1 MERKESLAQLELVR
15 DMILESIANR
25 YQKEIE
31 RALQHNQEQ
40 YTTMLLNTIV
50 SVQDNVITQLHQ
62 DLTPLALQ
70 KIITDHTKSEHL
82 NTYQANL
89 INEIVVASRD
99 QLSMSQKLENAY
111 KATKEFIEE
120 HQQGFSK
127 EEIQK
132 LIKENLLAQPLS
144 KEASKFLTAA
154 TDNAIENV
162 YKSSN
167 EFQQIGETFAPDMLS
182 QLTQLPQGKRNETP
196 KPLNEN
202 KLKQNSLKTG
212 KNPRI

>member
-1 MERKESLAQLELVR
+1 
-15 DMILESIANR
+15 MILESIANR

-40 YTTMLLNTIV
+40 YTAMLLNTIV
-50 SVQDNVITQLHQ
+50 SVQDKVVTQLHQ

-70 KIITDHTKSEHL
+70 NIVTDHVENNHL
-82 NTYQANL
+82 NTYQANF
-89 INEIVVASRD
+89 INEIVVASSD

-154 TDNAIENV
+154 SDNAIENV

-167 EFQQIGETFAPDMLS
+167 KFQQNGETYTRDMLS
-182 QLTQLPQGKRNETP
+182 QLTQLPKGKRNEAP

>member
-1 MERKESLAQLELVR
+1 
-15 DMILESIANR
+15 MILESIANR

-31 RALQHNQEQ
+31 RALQRNQEQ
-40 YTTMLLNTIV
+40 YTAMLLNTIV
-50 SVQDNVITQLHQ
+50 SVQDKVVTQLHQ
-62 DLTPLALQ
+62 DLTPLARQ
-70 KIITDHTKSEHL
+70 KIVTDHVESNHL
-82 NTYQANL
+82 NTYQANF
-89 INEIVVASRD
+89 INEIVVASSD

-154 TDNAIENV
+154 SDNTIENV
-162 YKSSN
+162 YKSLN
-167 EFQQIGETFAPDMLS
+167 KFQQNGETYTRDMLS
-182 QLTQLPQGKRNETP
+182 QLTQLPKGKRNEAP

-202 KLKQNSLKTG
+202 KLKQNNQKPK